1 MWKFITL
8 DRRSYETKEIKM
20 LTKLYRAIM
29 LAQASSAANRTAA
42 YLSDH
47 QLNDWGYTRGSFA
60 AAMVAQVKAEFD
72 AADKA
77 QAANAGF
84 QPVAFSELPA

>member
-1 MWKFITL
+1 L
-8 DRRSYETKEIKM
+8 DRCSYETKEIKM
-20 LTKLYRAIM
+20 LTKIYRAIM

-60 AAMVAQVKAEFD
+60 AAMVAQVKADFD

-77 QAANAGF
+77 QAASAGF
-84 QPVAFSELPA
+84 QPVTFSQLPA